1 MLFKDLSVTFHTKK
15 VKECKEFY
23 EKYFDVKTT
32 FDCGWYVT
40 IHFQSNI
47 NPYIF
52 ISFMEPQKND
62 TRLLEGGLTLNL
74 MVDDIDAEYE
84 KMKKTDIFI
93 KDDIEDHEWGDRS
106 FTVADPL
113 GNVLYIYSSREITG
127 QYKDAVIK

>member
-1 MLFKDLSVTFHTKK
+1 MLFKDLSVTFHTKRA
-15 VKECKEFY
+15 KECKEFY
-23 EKYFDVKTT
+23 EKYFDAKTT

-52 ISFMEPQKND
+52 LSFMEPQEND
-62 TRLLEGGLTLNL
+62 TKLLEGGLTLNL

-113 GNVLYIYSSREITG
+113 GNVLYIYSPCEITG

>member
-1 MLFKDLSVTFHTKK
+1 MLFKDLSVTFHTKR

-52 ISFMEPQKND
+52 LSFMEPQEND
-62 TRLLEGGLTLNL
+62 TKLLEGGLTLNL

-106 FTVADPL
+106 FTVTDPL
-113 GNVLYIYSSREITG
+113 GNVLYIYSPREITE